1 MAIINCMCWQDEKKM
16 VFLPTN
22 KNTIYIMAID
32 DLDKGMELFRRTFP
46 KRLINAR
53 KIKGLSQAQLAEK
66 LGNIVSSTSIEK
78 YENGIMIPQSTDIIV
93 KLANALG
100 IPAGDFFREFRVNV
114 DCGKFEFR
122 KKSRLGKKKQESIV
136 LKIKDRIEKYIE
148 VEQIM
153 QFEPHFDVDLSDI
166 IVDSDDKAREVA
178 MRLRSEWH
186 LGLGPIPQP
195 IQVLEA
201 HGVKVIEVNEDP
213 TLLDGTS
220 NTIDGIPV
228 VVINMNNKNPENPDV
243 ERRRFTL
250 FHETGHQVMNIP
262 SEIDDK
268 TKEHLCDVFA
278 NEMLIPKQTFIKIFG
293 EKRQTILLGEL
304 KNVQKEYGISIR
316 ALMMKAKQLNVISES
331 RHKWFCIN
339 VNKDEK
345 LKAFVDKNEYT
356 EVHSTRFEQLVYRA
370 LAMEEITISKAA
382 SLLNKSVGELRN
394 DPNFA

>member
-1 MAIINCMCWQDEKKM
+1 MAADN
-16 VFLPTN
+16 N
-22 KNTIYIMAID
+22 
-32 DLDKGMELFRRTFP
+32 DKGMELFRRTFP

-53 KIKGLSQAQLAEK
+53 KIKGFSQAQLAEK
-66 LGNIVSSTSIEK
+66 LGNVVSSTSIEK

-100 IPAGDFFREFRVNV
+100 ISTGDFFREFRVNV

-122 KKSRLGKKKQESIV
+122 KKSRLGKKKQEAII
-136 LKIKDRIEKYIE
+136 LKIQDRIEKYIE

-153 QFEPHFDVDLSDI
+153 QMEPHFDVDLSDI
-166 IVDSDDKAREVA
+166 IVDSDDKARDVA
-178 MRLRSEWH
+178 MRLRNEWN

-201 HGVKVIEVNEDP
+201 HGVKVIEVSEDP

-304 KNVQKEYGISIR
+304 KNVQKEFGISVR

-339 VNKDEK
+339 INKDER

-370 LAMEEITISKAA
+370 LAMDEITISKAA

>member
-1 MAIINCMCWQDEKKM
+1 
-16 VFLPTN
+16 
-22 KNTIYIMAID
+22 MAID
-32 DLDKGMELFRRTFP
+32 NLDKGMELFRRTFP

-66 LGNIVSSTSIEK
+66 LGNVVSSTSIEK

-122 KKSRLGKKKQESIV
+122 KKSRLGKKKQESII
-136 LKIKDRIEKYIE
+136 LKIQDRIEKYIE

-153 QFEPHFDVDLSDI
+153 QIEPHFDVDLKDI

-178 MRLRSEWH
+178 MRLRKEWH
-186 LGLGPIPQP
+186 LGLGPIPQA

-228 VVINMNNKNPENPDV
+228 VVINMNNKNPENPDD

-250 FHETGHQVMNIP
+250 FHETGHQIMNIP
-262 SEIDDK
+262 SEVDDK

-339 VNKDEK
+339 INKDER

-370 LAMEEITISKAA
+370 LAMGEITISKAA
-382 SLLNKSVGELRN
+382 ELLNRSVGELRN